1 MNQQKIIEGIYLKDF
16 AEQNKSWVDYFVS
29 LNEEQR
35 EECFNACYKH
45 FSFEDLS
52 ALKGKGLIKDEYFK
66 YINSLEIFN
75 YLMELQSKSSYVE
88 SNLNAMIFQQR
99 EQLEDLVS
107 NLQELQ
113 HALSDNFNQIE
124 YIFNKEHR
132 NNNISLA
139 PIYTKRLI

>member
-1 MNQQKIIEGIYLKDF
+1 MDTQKIIEGIYLKDF

-29 LNEEQR
+29 LNEVQQ

-52 ALKGKGLIKDEYFK
+52 VLKGKGLIKDEYFK

-75 YLMELQSKSSYVE
+75 YLMELQSKYSYYE
-88 SNLNAMIFQQR
+88 SDLRTIIFQQ
-99 EQLEDLVS
+99 EQKIEDLVS

-113 HALSDNFNQIE
+113 RVLLDNFNQIE
-124 YIFNKEHR
+124 YIFNKEHT

-139 PIYTKRLI
+139 PIHTRRLI

>member
-1 MNQQKIIEGIYLKDF
+1 MDTQKIIEGIYLKDF

-29 LNEEQR
+29 LNDVQQ

-75 YLMELQSKSSYVE
+75 YLMELQSEYSYIE
-88 SNLNAMIFQQR
+88 SNLRTTIFQH
-99 EQLEDLVS
+99 EHKIEDLVN

-113 HALSDNFNQIE
+113 HAISDNFNQIE
-124 YIFNKEHR
+124 YIFNKEHI

>member
-1 MNQQKIIEGIYLKDF
+1 MDQQKIIEGIYLKDF

-29 LNEEQR
+29 LNEVQQ

-52 ALKGKGLIKDEYFK
+52 VLKGKGLIKDEYFK

-75 YLMELQSKSSYVE
+75 YLMELQSKYSDYE
-88 SNLNAMIFQQR
+88 SDLRTIIFQQ
-99 EQLEDLVS
+99 EQKIEDLVS

-113 HALSDNFNQIE
+113 RVLLDNFNQIE
-124 YIFNKEHR
+124 YIFNKEHP

-139 PIYTKRLI
+139 SIYSKRLI

>member
-1 MNQQKIIEGIYLKDF
+1 MDQQKIIEGIYLKDF

-52 ALKGKGLIKDEYFK
+52 VLKGKGLIKDEYFK

-75 YLMELQSKSSYVE
+75 YLMELESKYSYYE
-88 SNLNAMIFQQR
+88 SELRITIFQQR
-99 EQLEDLVS
+99 EQLNDLVES
-107 NLQELQ
+107 LHEMQVVLEE
-113 HALSDNFNQIE
+113 NFKQIE
-124 YIFNKEHR
+124 YYFNNEH
-132 NNNISLA
+132 NNHMKLA
-139 PIYTKRLI
+139 PIYTGRMI